1 MVVENAIKIIKRLK
15 GVLDVQELSKADKKA
30 LLKIESIK
38 KDDVIPVIN
47 EGLNECLKKEF
58 CLVILKTDE
67 FRNPS
72 KPTVLL
78 VTDKGRI
85 LGQELI
91 SIEDKK
97 KYDGHDDVYFLSTNF
112 IMFKPDK
119 MTRSA
124 GIEKELFLLPT
135 IPFPELNE
143 IEEISDVISGS
154 PSTMGDAY
162 IKNKFSYPD
171 DPRLATIIVAFNKK
185 IKKSKIK
192 RNRSKIFL
200 LSIFSV
206 LLTDLK

>member
-38 KDDVIPVIN
+38 KDDVIPVVN

-58 CLVILKTDE
+58 CLVMLKTDE

-85 LGQELI
+85 LGRELI
-91 SIEDKK
+91 SIEDKE
-97 KYDGHDDVYFLSTNF
+97 KYSDQDNVYFLSNNF
-112 IMFKPDK
+112 IVFKPDK

-124 GIEKELFLLPT
+124 GIGKELFLLPT

-171 DPRLATIIVAFNKK
+171 NPRLATIIVAFNKK
-185 IKKSKIK
+185 IKKVK
-192 RNRSKIFL
+192 
-200 LSIFSV
+200 
-206 LLTDLK
+206 

>member
-15 GVLDVQELSKADKKA
+15 GVLDVQELSKTNKKA
-30 LLKIESIK
+30 LLKIESIR
-38 KDDVIPVIN
+38 KDDIIPVVN

-58 CLVILKTDE
+58 CLVMLKTDE

-85 LGQELI
+85 LGRELI
-91 SIEDKK
+91 SIEDKE
-97 KYDGHDDVYFLSTNF
+97 KYSDQDNVYFLSNNF
-112 IMFKPDK
+112 IVFKPDK

-154 PSTMGDAY
+154 PSTMGDTY

-171 DPRLATIIVAFNKK
+171 NPRLATIIVAFNKK
-185 IKKSKIK
+185 IKKVK
-192 RNRSKIFL
+192 
-200 LSIFSV
+200 
-206 LLTDLK
+206 